1 MMPNQVPEDA
11 PVFVISVAA
20 QLSGMHP
27 QTLRTYDRLG
37 LVNPDRTPGGGR
49 RYSARDIVLLR
60 EIARLS
66 AEGVNLAG
74 IKRIIELTH
83 QTEGLTA
90 QVQALVE
97 KVEAS
102 LRRLPAAAGATVA
115 ANPGMSMA
123 TVNVIEDADD
133 IARDMGDQFV
143 ATEHLV
149 VALAKAGETGQWLRE
164 AGATPDA
171 LVKAFPAIRGGNRRV
186 TSQNP
191 EDNYQAL
198 EKYGV
203 DPTDPARSG
212 KLGPVIGPDTESRP
226 AI

>member
-83 QTEGLTA
+83 QTEVLTA

-97 KVEAS
+97 ELHA
-102 LRRLPAAAGATVA
+102 LRA
-115 ANPGMSMA
+115 
-123 TVNVIEDADD
+123 
-133 IARDMGDQFV
+133 
-143 ATEHLV
+143 
-149 VALAKAGETGQWLRE
+149 ALAGEARYRDVQGR
-164 AGATPDA
+164 A
-171 LVKAFPAIRGGNRRV
+171 LVPMGNALMVWRPR
-186 TSQNP
+186 P
-191 EDNYQAL
+191 E
-198 EKYGV
+198 
-203 DPTDPARSG
+203 TR
-212 KLGPVIGPDTESRP
+212 
-226 AI
+226 